1 VYKGVLHMGYKV
13 PTPIQRKCIPLILD
27 GKDAVAMARTGS
39 GKTAAFLIPML
50 EKLKTHSAKVGVR
63 GLVLSPTRELALQT
77 LKFCRQLGKHTDLRF
92 AVVLGGDSMEQQFS
106 DMHANP
112 DIVVATPGRLLHVVV
127 EMDLV
132 LSTVK
137 CVCSLREPQ
146 PLPRTSSARY
156 LLVPSAV
163 EAAVNGAGVNVDEWR
178 TMKIQASG
186 CGLCLQLFRVC
197 A

>member
-1 VYKGVLHMGYKV
+1 MG
-13 PTPIQRKCIPLILD
+13 I
-27 GKDAVAMARTGS
+27 
-39 GKTAAFLIPML
+39 
-50 EKLKTHSAKVGVR
+50 R

-92 AVVLGGDSMEQQFS
+92 AVVLGGDSMDQQFS

-137 CVCSLREPQ
+137 CVDSAFAASTITRRREP
-146 PLPRTSSARY
+146 P
-156 LLVPSAV
+156 
-163 EAAVNGAGVNVDEWR
+163 
-178 TMKIQASG
+178 
-186 CGLCLQLFRVC
+186 
-197 A
+197 